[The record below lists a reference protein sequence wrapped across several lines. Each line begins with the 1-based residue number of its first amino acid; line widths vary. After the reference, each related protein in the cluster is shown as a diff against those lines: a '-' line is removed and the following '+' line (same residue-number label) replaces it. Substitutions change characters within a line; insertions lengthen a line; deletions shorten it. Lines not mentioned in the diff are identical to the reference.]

1 MKTFDQKTFVN
12 GFSNLPFSVIDG
24 VDESEDKL
32 EIFNALITQYLE
44 DHAPLKR
51 IKITRA
57 PAPWMKD
64 LDIVALQ
71 NQCREWRHKCH
82 QPNNLETDWEKFRY
96 YRNKLKKSTKTTK
109 KQFYRKALQSK
120 KPKEVWSIIHRIL
133 SPNQKKITSSPEKLN
148 SYYVNPAETLTDK
161 QSATP
166 TELNEIINNLPS
178 TNKDSFVLKTVTYQ
192 QVLNEINSI
201 RNDCS
206 SGCDNL
212 PINLLKPLAETIAFP
227 MTTIINDCIRKCIF
241 PEQWKV
247 AKVCPIPKVHNPSQS
262 KDYHPISILP
272 IFSKILE
279 RVTMKQLCLF
289 LEDQLVFSKSQSGFR
304 KNHSTNT
311 LLIKMRD
318 DILNAQDRGEVTIA
332 VLTDFSKAFDTVD
345 FAALLQKLH
354 KLNFSKEAL
363 KFILS
368 YLTDRKQFVQIDDK
382 ISSNKTV
389 KLGVPQG
396 SILGPVLFNIYVSD
410 MDTVCEGSTC
420 LQYADDS
427 NIYNHCKPA
436 DIPESITKLQTNIN
450 EVHKWSKSKNLIF
463 NPDKTKFMIFSTKK
477 SQAKCTKYTFQA
489 DNEIILERTD
499 ATKIL
504 GVNFQQQLNW
514 DSQVNEITRSC
525 DGVLRTLRKIKRIT
539 PFKIRK
545 HLSESLVLSK
555 IDYCNSVFDPLT

>member
-1 MKTFDQKTFVN
+1 MASQIYH
-12 GFSNLPFSVIDG
+12 SVIDR
-24 VDESEDKL
+24 VDEPEDKL

-64 LDIVALQ
+64 LDIVSLQ

-82 QPNNLETDWEKFRY
+82 QPNNSETDWEKFRY
-96 YRNKLKKSTKTTK
+96 YRNKLKKSIKTTK

-148 SYYVNPAETLTDK
+148 SYYVNLAETLTGK

-178 TNKDSFVLKTVTYQ
+178 TNKDSFVLD
-192 QVLNEINSI
+192 EINSI
-201 RNDCS
+201 RHDCLT
-206 SGCDNL
+206 GCDNL

-247 AKVCPIPKVHNPSQS
+247 SKVCPIPKVHNPSQS
-262 KDYHPISILP
+262 KDYRPISIHP

-279 RVTMKQLCLF
+279 RVIMKQLCLF
-289 LEDQLVFSKSQSGFR
+289 IEDQLVYSKNQPGFR

-345 FAALLQKLH
+345 FDALLQKLH
-354 KLNFSKEAL
+354 KLNFSKAAL

-368 YLTDRKQFVQIDDK
+368 CLTDRKQFVQIDDK

-389 KLGVPQG
+389 KFGVPQG

-410 MDTVCEGSTC
+410 MNMVCEGSTC
-420 LQYADDS
+420 PQYADDS

-477 SQAKCTKYTFQA
+477 SQARCTKYTFQA

-514 DSQVNEITRSC
+514 DSQVNKITRSC
-525 DGVLRTLRKIKRIT
+525 YSVFRTLHKIKRIT

-555 IDYCNSVFDPLT
+555 IDYCNSVSDPLTQAQEQCLQKV